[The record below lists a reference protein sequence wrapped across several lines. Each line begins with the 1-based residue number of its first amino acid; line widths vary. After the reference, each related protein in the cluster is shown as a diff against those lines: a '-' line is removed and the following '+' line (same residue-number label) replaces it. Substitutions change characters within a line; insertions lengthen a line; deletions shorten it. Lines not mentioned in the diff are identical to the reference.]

1 MEKHLINHSY
11 TFMIED
17 GEDRYVLQDVFNEAE
32 NGRITTVLDTNAKD
46 ITETEKGKDII
57 ERFCEE
63 K

>member
-1 MEKHLINHSY
+1 
-11 TFMIED
+11 MIED